1 MGAARPVCMVAAHPQ
16 QEGCMPRS
24 HVLAMTVLAT
34 SLALPLSLAAQQPM
48 PIAETAA
55 ATGKLDAAAANN
67 AATQQGPS
75 ALLRLQVLLDRA
87 HFSPGQIDGQ
97 VGSNQQRALRGYQ
110 AAHGLKVTG
119 EPDAA
124 TWQALNADTTA
135 VVADYTLT
143 AEDIAGPYVQI
154 PKDIAKQAG
163 LKALG
168 YTSLAEALGE
178 RFHVAPD
185 TLQQLNQGVDFGRVT
200 AGTAI
205 KVTNIGG
212 TEAIPKAA
220 RIVVDK
226 SDSTLTLLDA
236 QGKALA
242 QFPVTSGSKHDPLPI
257 GEWKILGTYRD
268 PTFHYNPKLFWDAKK
283 GDKKATIAAGPNN
296 PVGRVWIDLSKEHY
310 GLHGTAEPRSVGK
323 SQSHGCVRLTNWDV
337 LKVADA
343 VDNTVPVI
351 FQE

>member
-1 MGAARPVCMVAAHPQ
+1 
-16 QEGCMPRS
+16 MPRLNA
-24 HVLAMTVLAT
+24 LALALLIPLLPAAGLAT
-34 SLALPLSLAAQQPM
+34 AQTPAAM
-48 PIAETAA
+48 PA
-55 ATGKLDAAAANN
+55 ATPPALDAATANN
-67 AATQQGPS
+67 VATVDGPS
-75 ALLRLQVLLDRA
+75 GLLRLQVLLDRA
-87 HFSPGQIDGQ
+87 RFSPGQIDGQ
-97 VGSNQQRALRGYQ
+97 PGSNQQRALRGYQ
-110 AAHGLKVTG
+110 AAHGLPVTG

-124 TWQALNADTTA
+124 TWQALNADQTA

-143 AEDIAGPYVQI
+143 AEDLAGPFVQI

-163 LKALG
+163 LKSLG

-178 RFHVAPD
+178 RFHVYPQ
-185 TLQQLNQGVDFGRVT
+185 TLQQLNPGVDFAQAK
-200 AGTAI
+200 AGTVI

-212 TEAIPKAA
+212 LPPLPKAA
-220 RIVVDK
+220 KVVVDK
-226 SDSTLTLLDA
+226 SDSTLSLLDA
-236 QGKALA
+236 QGKVLA
-242 QFPVTSGSKHDPLPI
+242 QFPVTSGSQHDPLPL
-257 GEWKILGTYRD
+257 GEWKILGAYRD

-337 LKVADA
+337 LIVADA
-343 VDNTVPVI
+343 VDTSVPVL